1 MSDSAAAVLFSKT
14 RQAVLTAFLEN
25 PGQQRYL
32 RDIERETGLS
42 TGALQNELRQLHR
55 ADLIVR
61 VRDGNRV
68 NYQANTRH
76 PAFEDLR
83 RLVLKTCG
91 TPALLRHS
99 LQAAEPDIRF
109 AAIYGSMAKGSSH
122 AASDVDLLVVGT
134 VSLPALIKIVSPVE
148 EQIGREIG
156 VRLYTPEEFRQRRQA
171 PGFLKTV
178 LDGQLIPVIGTAD
191 DA

>member
-1 MSDSAAAVLFSKT
+1 MRDSAASVLFSKSRRT
-14 RQAVLTAFLEN
+14 VLTALLEN
-25 PGQQRYL
+25 PGQKRYL
-32 RDIERETGLS
+32 RDLERETDLS

-55 ADLIVR
+55 ADLVVR
-61 VRDGNRV
+61 SPDGNRV

-91 TPALLRHS
+91 APALLRQA
-99 LQAAEPDIRF
+99 LQDAEPQIRF

-134 VSLPALIKIVSPVE
+134 ISLPALIQTISPVE
-148 EQIGREIG
+148 QQIGREIG
-156 VRLYTPEEFRQRRQA
+156 VRLYTPEEFRQRREA
-171 PGFLKTV
+171 PGFLNSV
-178 LDGQLIPVIGTAD
+178 LEGQLIPVIGA
-191 DA
+191 AP

>member
-1 MSDSAAAVLFSKT
+1 MRDSAASVLFSKS
-14 RQAVLTAFLEN
+14 RRAVLTALFEN
-25 PGQQRYL
+25 PGQKRYL
-32 RDIERETGLS
+32 RDLERETGLS

-55 ADLIVR
+55 ADLVVR
-61 VRDGNRV
+61 SRDGNRV

-91 TPALLRHS
+91 APALLRHA
-99 LQAAEPDIRF
+99 LQDAEPQIRF

-122 AASDVDLLVVGT
+122 AASDLDLLVVGT
-134 VSLPALIKIVSPVE
+134 ISLPALIQTISPVE
-148 EQIGREIG
+148 QQIGREIG
-156 VRLYTPEEFRQRRQA
+156 VRLYTPEEFRQRREA
-171 PGFLKTV
+171 PGFLKRV
-178 LDGQLIPVIGTAD
+178 LEGQLIPVIGAAD